1 MTFIFLGIAG
11 MVLISTFALTTV
23 MGQALLPQHLGMA
36 SGMMVG
42 FTISAGGI
50 GVTLLGMIA
59 DTWGVPMAIKAI
71 FVLPL
76 IAFGLTLLVK
86 YPLEKS
92 KNEQGEANEAQF
104 LVTGGAGFIGSHLC
118 ERLLS
123 DGVRVIC
130 LDNFDSFYDPNIK
143 IKNVERISQRNF
155 QICLSSSQGIFET
168 LNILKGSFKKIKV
181 DFVVHLAAR
190 AGVRPSIADPLLYQ
204 DVNIRGTIVLLEACK
219 EHGIKNFIFAS
230 SSSVYGENQ
239 RVPFTEEDLDIQ
251 PISPYGATK
260 RAGELLCY
268 SYHHLYGMNIACL
281 RIFTAYG
288 PRQRPEMAI
297 HKFTR
302 LIDQGE
308 KIPIYGDGS
317 SRRDYTYIDDLIEG
331 ILAVI
336 HHHKGFEVYNLGES
350 QTTSLKELI
359 KLIEEALGKKANDR
373 NVRITAW
380 RCFCDLC

>member
-1 MTFIFLGIAG
+1 M
-11 MVLISTFALTTV
+11 ST
-23 MGQALLPQHLGMA
+23 
-36 SGMMVG
+36 
-42 FTISAGGI
+42 I
-50 GVTLLGMIA
+50 
-59 DTWGVPMAIKAI
+59 
-71 FVLPL
+71 
-76 IAFGLTLLVK
+76 
-86 YPLEKS
+86 
-92 KNEQGEANEAQF
+92 

-123 DGVRVIC
+123 DGVKVIC
-130 LDNFDSFYDPNIK
+130 LDNFDSFYDPDIK
-143 IKNVERISQRNF
+143 IKNAEGMTKKFQDLFELVTGDIRNPDH
-155 QICLSSSQGIFET
+155 LKGIFQK
-168 LNILKGSFKKIKV
+168 NRV
-181 DFVVHLAAR
+181 DFVIHLAAR

-219 EHGIKNFIFAS
+219 AYKIKNFIFAS

-260 RAGELLCY
+260 RSGELLCY

-302 LIDQGE
+302 LIDRGE

-331 ILAVI
+331 ILGVI
-336 HHHKGFEVYNLGES
+336 RYHKGYEIYNLGES
-350 QTTSLKELI
+350 QTTSLIELI
-359 KLIEEALGKKANDR
+359 KLIEGAFGKKADIEMLELQPGD
-373 NVRITAW
+373 VSVTYADITKAKRMLKYQPKVKMEEGIKRFVEW
-380 RCFCDLC
+380 YRAQRA

>member
-1 MTFIFLGIAG
+1 MN
-11 MVLISTFALTTV
+11 
-23 MGQALLPQHLGMA
+23 
-36 SGMMVG
+36 
-42 FTISAGGI
+42 TI
-50 GVTLLGMIA
+50 
-59 DTWGVPMAIKAI
+59 
-71 FVLPL
+71 
-76 IAFGLTLLVK
+76 
-86 YPLEKS
+86 
-92 KNEQGEANEAQF
+92 

-118 ERLLS
+118 ERLLRE
-123 DGVRVIC
+123 GVKVIC
-130 LDNFDSFYDPNIK
+130 LDNFDNFYDPSIK
-143 IKNVERISQRNF
+143 IRNVEGVKKKSPELFELVTGDIRNPEHLKKVVQEN
-155 QICLSSSQGIFET
+155 QID
-168 LNILKGSFKKIKV
+168 V
-181 DFVVHLAAR
+181 VVHLGAR
-190 AGVRPSIADPLLYQ
+190 AGVRPSLSDPLLYQ
-204 DVNIRGTIVLLEACK
+204 DVNIRGTIVLLESCK
-219 EHGIKNFIFAS
+219 AHKIKNFVFAS

-317 SRRDYTYIDDLIEG
+317 SRRDYTYIDDLIDG
-331 ILAVI
+331 ILGVI
-336 HHHKGFEVYNLGES
+336 HYHRGFEVYNLGES

-359 KLIEEALGKKANDR
+359 HLIEKAIGKKANVEMLEPQPGD
-373 NVRITAW
+373 VSVTYADITKAKRMLKYQPGVKMEEGIQRFAEW
-380 RCFCDLC
+380 YKANR

>member
-1 MTFIFLGIAG
+1 MTNI
-11 MVLISTFALTTV
+11 
-23 MGQALLPQHLGMA
+23 
-36 SGMMVG
+36 
-42 FTISAGGI
+42 
-50 GVTLLGMIA
+50 
-59 DTWGVPMAIKAI
+59 
-71 FVLPL
+71 
-76 IAFGLTLLVK
+76 
-86 YPLEKS
+86 
-92 KNEQGEANEAQF
+92 

-123 DGVRVIC
+123 DGFHVIC

-143 IKNVERISQRNF
+143 IKNVEGMAKKFPDRFELVTGDIRNAEHLKVIFQRNR
-155 QICLSSSQGIFET
+155 I
-168 LNILKGSFKKIKV
+168 
-181 DFVVHLAAR
+181 DFIAHLAAR

-204 DVNIRGTIVLLEACK
+204 DVNIRGTNVLLENCK
-219 EHGIKNFIFAS
+219 DFGIKNFIFAS

-239 RVPFTEEDLDIQ
+239 RVPFTEKDLDIQ
-251 PISPYGATK
+251 PISPYGVTK

-302 LIDQGE
+302 LIDRGE
-308 KIPIYGDGS
+308 KIPMYGDGS

-331 ILAVI
+331 ISCII
-336 HHHKGFEVYNLGES
+336 HYHKGFEIYNLGES

-359 KLIEEALGKKANDR
+359 RLIEDAFGKKANIEMLEFQPGDVSVTYADISKAER
-373 NVRITAW
+373 MLKYQPKVKMEQGIKRFVEWYKENR
-380 RCFCDLC
+380 

>member
-1 MTFIFLGIAG
+1 M
-11 MVLISTFALTTV
+11 ST
-23 MGQALLPQHLGMA
+23 
-36 SGMMVG
+36 
-42 FTISAGGI
+42 I
-50 GVTLLGMIA
+50 
-59 DTWGVPMAIKAI
+59 
-71 FVLPL
+71 
-76 IAFGLTLLVK
+76 
-86 YPLEKS
+86 
-92 KNEQGEANEAQF
+92 

-123 DGVRVIC
+123 DGVKVIC
-130 LDNFDSFYDPNIK
+130 LDNFDSFYDPDIK
-143 IKNVERISQRNF
+143 IKNAEGMTKKFQDLFELVTGDIRNPDH
-155 QICLSSSQGIFET
+155 LKGIFQK
-168 LNILKGSFKKIKV
+168 NRV
-181 DFVVHLAAR
+181 DFVIHLAAR

-219 EHGIKNFIFAS
+219 AYKIKNFIFAS

-251 PISPYGATK
+251 PVSPYGATK

-302 LIDQGE
+302 LIDRGE

-331 ILAVI
+331 ILGVI
-336 HHHKGFEVYNLGES
+336 RYHKGFEIYNLGES
-350 QTTSLKELI
+350 QTTSLIELI
-359 KLIEEALGKKANDR
+359 KLIEGAFGKKADIEMLELQPGD
-373 NVRITAW
+373 VSVTYADITKAKRMLKYQPKVKMEEGIKRFVEW
-380 RCFCDLC
+380 YRAQRA

>member
-1 MTFIFLGIAG
+1 M
-11 MVLISTFALTTV
+11 ST
-23 MGQALLPQHLGMA
+23 
-36 SGMMVG
+36 
-42 FTISAGGI
+42 I
-50 GVTLLGMIA
+50 
-59 DTWGVPMAIKAI
+59 
-71 FVLPL
+71 
-76 IAFGLTLLVK
+76 
-86 YPLEKS
+86 
-92 KNEQGEANEAQF
+92 

-118 ERLLS
+118 QRLLS
-123 DGVRVIC
+123 DGVPVIC

-143 IKNVERISQRNF
+143 IKNVEAIAKKFPDLFELVTGDIRNPE
-155 QICLSSSQGIFET
+155 QVKGIFQK
-168 LNILKGSFKKIKV
+168 NKV
-181 DFVVHLAAR
+181 DFVIHLAAR

-204 DVNIRGTIVLLEACK
+204 DVNICGTIVLLEACK
-219 EHGIKNFIFAS
+219 EYGIKNFIFAS

-260 RAGELLCY
+260 RAGELLSY

-288 PRQRPEMAI
+288 PKQRPEMAI

-317 SRRDYTYIDDLIEG
+317 SRRDYTYVDDLIDG
-331 ILAVI
+331 ILGVI
-336 HHHKGFEVYNLGES
+336 RHHKGFEIYNLGES

-359 KLIEEALGKKANDR
+359 RLIEEALGKKANIEMLEPQPGDVSVTYADIAKAKR
-373 NVRITAW
+373 MLKYQPKVKMEKGIRRFVEWYKDNR
-380 RCFCDLC
+380 

>member
-1 MTFIFLGIAG
+1 M
-11 MVLISTFALTTV
+11 ST
-23 MGQALLPQHLGMA
+23 
-36 SGMMVG
+36 
-42 FTISAGGI
+42 I
-50 GVTLLGMIA
+50 
-59 DTWGVPMAIKAI
+59 
-71 FVLPL
+71 
-76 IAFGLTLLVK
+76 
-86 YPLEKS
+86 
-92 KNEQGEANEAQF
+92 

-130 LDNFDSFYDPNIK
+130 LDNFDMFYDPSIK
-143 IKNVERISQRNF
+143 IKNAEAIKKKFPDLFELVTGDIRDREQLEDVFHKNRI
-155 QICLSSSQGIFET
+155 
-168 LNILKGSFKKIKV
+168 

-190 AGVRPSIADPLLYQ
+190 AGVRPSLAEPLLYQ
-204 DVNIRGTIVLLEACK
+204 DVNIRGTIALLEACK
-219 EHGIKNFIFAS
+219 EHGMRNFIFAS

-239 RVPFTEEDLDIQ
+239 RVPFSEKDLDIQ
-251 PISPYGATK
+251 PISPYGVTK
-260 RAGELLCY
+260 RAGEILCY
-268 SYHHLYGMNIACL
+268 SYHHLYQMNIACL

-317 SRRDYTYIDDLIEG
+317 SRRDYTYIDDLIDG

-336 HHHKGFEVYNLGES
+336 QYHKGFEIYNLGES

-359 KLIEEALGKKANDR
+359 QLIEEAFGKKATIQMQEFQPGDVSVTYAN
-373 NVRITAW
+373 ITKAKRMLKYHPKVKMKEGIRRFVEW
-380 RCFCDLC
+380 YKENR

>member
-1 MTFIFLGIAG
+1 MN
-11 MVLISTFALTTV
+11 
-23 MGQALLPQHLGMA
+23 
-36 SGMMVG
+36 
-42 FTISAGGI
+42 TI
-50 GVTLLGMIA
+50 
-59 DTWGVPMAIKAI
+59 
-71 FVLPL
+71 
-76 IAFGLTLLVK
+76 
-86 YPLEKS
+86 
-92 KNEQGEANEAQF
+92 

-123 DGVRVIC
+123 NGVKVIC

-143 IKNVERISQRNF
+143 IKNVEGIGKKFPDLFELVTGDIRNP
-155 QICLSSSQGIFET
+155 EH
-168 LNILKGSFKKIKV
+168 LKGAFQKNRI

-204 DVNIRGTIVLLEACK
+204 DVNIRGTIILLETCK
-219 EHGIKNFIFAS
+219 ENGIKKFIFAS

-239 RVPFTEEDLDIQ
+239 RVPFTEKDLDIQ
-251 PISPYGATK
+251 PLSPYGATK

-302 LIDQGE
+302 LIDQGG
-308 KIPIYGDGS
+308 KIPMYGDGS
-317 SRRDYTYIDDLIEG
+317 SRRDYTYIDDLIDG
-331 ILAVI
+331 IRGVI
-336 HHHKGFEVYNLGES
+336 HHHKGFEIYNLGES

-359 KLIEEALGKKANDR
+359 RLIEESFGKKANIEMLESQPGD
-373 NVRITAW
+373 VSVTYADITKAERMLKYQPRVKMEEGIRRFVEW
-380 RCFCDLC
+380 YKKER

>member
-1 MTFIFLGIAG
+1 M
-11 MVLISTFALTTV
+11 ST
-23 MGQALLPQHLGMA
+23 
-36 SGMMVG
+36 
-42 FTISAGGI
+42 I
-50 GVTLLGMIA
+50 
-59 DTWGVPMAIKAI
+59 
-71 FVLPL
+71 
-76 IAFGLTLLVK
+76 
-86 YPLEKS
+86 
-92 KNEQGEANEAQF
+92 

-118 ERLLS
+118 ERLLR
-123 DGVRVIC
+123 DGIRVIC

-143 IKNVERISQRNF
+143 IKNAERMAKRFPDLFELVTGDIRNPEH
-155 QICLSSSQGIFET
+155 LKRIFEK
-168 LNILKGSFKKIKV
+168 NKI
-181 DFVVHLAAR
+181 DSVVHLAAR
-190 AGVRPSIADPLLYQ
+190 AGVRPSIAEPLLYQ
-204 DVNIRGTIVLLEACK
+204 DVNIRGTMVLLEACK
-219 EHGIKNFIFAS
+219 ENGVHNFIFAS

-239 RVPFTEEDLDIQ
+239 RVPFKEEDLDIQ

-317 SRRDYTYIDDLIEG
+317 SRRDYTYIDDLVDG
-331 ILAVI
+331 ILGVI
-336 HHHKGFEVYNLGES
+336 RYHNGFEIYNLGES

-359 KLIEEALGKKANDR
+359 RLIEEASGKKANLEMLEPQPGDVSTTYADITKAKR
-373 NVRITAW
+373 MLKYQPNVKMEEGIKRFVEWYKKENPSKSKSQNANSK
-380 RCFCDLC
+380 

>member
-1 MTFIFLGIAG
+1 MN
-11 MVLISTFALTTV
+11 
-23 MGQALLPQHLGMA
+23 
-36 SGMMVG
+36 
-42 FTISAGGI
+42 TI
-50 GVTLLGMIA
+50 
-59 DTWGVPMAIKAI
+59 
-71 FVLPL
+71 
-76 IAFGLTLLVK
+76 
-86 YPLEKS
+86 
-92 KNEQGEANEAQF
+92 

-123 DGVRVIC
+123 DGVKVIC
-130 LDNFDSFYDPNIK
+130 LDNFDSFYDPDIK
-143 IKNVERISQRNF
+143 IKNAEGMTKKFQDLFELVTGDIRNPDH
-155 QICLSSSQGIFET
+155 LKGIFQK
-168 LNILKGSFKKIKV
+168 NRV
-181 DFVVHLAAR
+181 DFVIHLAAR

-204 DVNIRGTIVLLEACK
+204 NVNIRGTIVLLEACK
-219 EHGIKNFIFAS
+219 AYKIKNFIFAS

-239 RVPFTEEDLDIQ
+239 RVPFTEEDLNIQ
-251 PISPYGATK
+251 PVSPYGATK

-331 ILAVI
+331 ILGVI
-336 HHHKGFEVYNLGES
+336 RYHKGFEIYNLGES
-350 QTTSLKELI
+350 QTTSLIELI
-359 KLIEEALGKKANDR
+359 KLIEGAFGKKADIEMLELQPGD
-373 NVRITAW
+373 VSVTYADITKAKRMLKYQPKVKMEEGIKRFVEW
-380 RCFCDLC
+380 YRAQRA